1 MSQNNNI
8 LGGHLN
14 TITNSSNCT
23 VINGANNQI
32 NGANNVHILGDNL
45 SVLGANHENGSADN
59 DDTFYVG
66 CQNGIYVLGR
76 IVAIGDIES
85 EGDILAF
92 ASSDERLKDNVVP
105 IDRCL
110 DRILSLDAVEFD
122 WNELQ
127 QTYSGHDIGLIA
139 QQVKDIAPEIVQER
153 EDGYLAMKYEKL
165 IPLLVGATQE
175 QDRQIKELESK
186 VGDLIDGVIE

>member
-153 EDGYLAMKYEKL
+153 KDGYLAMKYEKL

>member
-14 TITNSSNCT
+14 TISNSSNCT
-23 VINGANNQI
+23 VINGVNNLI
-32 NGANNVHILGDNL
+32 NGANNVHVLGDNI
-45 SVLGANHENGSADN
+45 SVLGANHSNGSSAN

-66 CQNGIYVLGR
+66 CQNGIYVQGK

-85 EGDILAF
+85 EGDIIAY
-92 ASSDERLKDNVVP
+92 ASSDKRLKDNIVP
-105 IDRCL
+105 IDMCL
-110 DRILSLDAVEFD
+110 EKILFLDAIEFD
-122 WNELQ
+122 WNNLQ

-139 QQVKDIAPEIVQER
+139 QQVKEIAPEIVEER

-165 IPLLVGATQE
+165 IPLLVGATKE
-175 QDRQIKELESK
+175 QDAQISELEK
-186 VGDLIDGVIE
+186 QIQQLIDKSNH